1 MIFYLGLLQTYTFE
15 HANIKLNKCILCCFW
30 LMRMVNVKKRQIFCC
45 RPKIVWNR
53 MFSCTVET
61 FECFI
66 NVGVLKNV
74 VYFDNIL
81 ISFFSDRMRKEATFF
96 DMAWKFY
103 EYHSAIP
110 GYHSYKKY
118 WQPIEG
124 KTLDCMHRKDNSFD
138 LFAKTVMEQN
148 SGRTVGHLAMENS
161 RVTKYLLDHG
171 MKMTKMN
178 KIKRMTEKTHLIMT
192 RAEKNKNYLK
202 FC

>member
-1 MIFYLGLLQTYTFE
+1 
-15 HANIKLNKCILCCFW
+15 
-30 LMRMVNVKKRQIFCC
+30 MRMVNIKKREIFRC
-45 RPKIVWNR
+45 RPKIVRNR

-61 FECFI
+61 FKCFI

-74 VYFDNIL
+74 VYFDNVL

-96 DMAWKFY
+96 GVACKLY
-103 EYHSAIP
+103 ENHSAIP

-118 WQPIEG
+118 WQPIES

-138 LFAKTVMEQN
+138 FFAKPVMEQN
-148 SGRTVGHLAMENS
+148 SGRTVGHLPMENS
-161 RVTKYLLDHG
+161 RVTKFLLEHG